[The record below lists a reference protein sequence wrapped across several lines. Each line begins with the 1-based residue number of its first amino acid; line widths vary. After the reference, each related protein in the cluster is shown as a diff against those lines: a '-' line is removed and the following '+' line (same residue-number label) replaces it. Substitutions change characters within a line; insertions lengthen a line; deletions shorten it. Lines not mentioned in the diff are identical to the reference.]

1 MKKLTEKQE
10 RVLRLIARWIKDE
23 GYPPTLQEMADELGV
38 ASKNAVVKMLQALEK
53 KGYIRKSSLARGIQF
68 VESMGLLDKEN
79 ESSLPVVGAVTAGM
93 PMLAQEN
100 IERFVQV
107 PRSLLRGVGRHF
119 LLRVRG
125 DSMRDAGILD
135 GDLVVV
141 NADQNAQAGDIVVA
155 LLGQETTVKRLMVKS
170 GIHFLKA
177 ENPDYPN
184 IYPETEWTAQGRVVA
199 LIREMV

>member
-10 RVLRLIARWIKDE
+10 RVLRLIARWIKEE

-68 VESMGLLDKEN
+68 VESMGLLDKDN

-107 PRSLLRGVGRHF
+107 PRSLLRGIGRHF
-119 LLRVRG
+119 LLRVKG
-125 DSMRDAGILD
+125 DSMRGAGILD

>member
-10 RVLRLIARWIKDE
+10 RVLRLIARWVKDE

-68 VESMGLLDKEN
+68 VESMGLLDKDN
-79 ESSLPVVGAVTAGM
+79 ESSLPVIGAVTAGM

-107 PRSLLRGVGRHF
+107 PRTLLRGSGRHF
-119 LLRVRG
+119 LLRVKG
-125 DSMRDAGILD
+125 DSMRNAGILD